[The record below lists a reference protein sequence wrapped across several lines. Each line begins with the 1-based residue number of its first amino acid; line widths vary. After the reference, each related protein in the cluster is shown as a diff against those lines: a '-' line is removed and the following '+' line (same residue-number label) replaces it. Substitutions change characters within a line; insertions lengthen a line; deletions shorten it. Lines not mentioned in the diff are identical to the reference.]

1 MKGLYWRPQ
10 KVSRTAMALVGVLAV
25 LGFLAV
31 EELPVEK
38 RSPRYEEKVRAARLA
53 ARAMDLVKD
62 ERIARGFAID
72 PEIDPLETG
81 LVGTLSSPITS
92 MSGNLYSKQL
102 STDPNFAAVVVELL
116 DQAGVKAGDVV
127 AVGTSSSFPA
137 LNVSTYAALTALGAE
152 PIVITSASSSEWG
165 ANLIGFGWPD
175 MEDLLVERGVFD
187 IRATAGSIGGVEDRG
202 VGMSRAGV
210 TMLRGMLDRHGIR
223 LIEHEDVAGSVQER
237 LHIYEQEAD
246 GRRIAAYVNVGG
258 GYASIG
264 GSEARQWFRP
274 GVNFPSAWRN
284 RSVDSVMARF
294 LDQGVPV
301 IHLTSL
307 HSLAQT
313 WGIPPV
319 EPGMQRTV
327 GEGRVFV
334 SVTYN
339 HWLAFGVLVVLV
351 LALYATTRSDLGAR
365 LLDSGSG
372 SGKNDRPQPMV

>member
-10 KVSRTAMALVGVLAV
+10 KVSRAAMALVAV
-25 LGFLAV
+25 LSVLGLVAV

-38 RSPRYEEKVRAARLA
+38 RSPLYEEKVRAARLA
-53 ARAMDLVKD
+53 AEGMEAIKE
-62 ERIARGFAID
+62 ERLARGYAID
-72 PEIDPLETG
+72 PETDPFETG

-116 DQAGVKAGDVV
+116 DQAGVERGDVV

-137 LNVSTYAALTALGAE
+137 LNVATYAALAAMGVE

-165 ANLIGFGWPD
+165 ANLIGYGWPD
-175 MEDLLVERGVFD
+175 MEGVLVDRGIFPF
-187 IRATAGSIGGVEDRG
+187 RAVAGSIGGVEDRG

-223 LIEHEDVAGSVQER
+223 LIEHEDVSASIQER
-237 LHIYEQEAD
+237 IQIYEQHAQ

-264 GSEARQWFRP
+264 GSEARPWFRP
-274 GVNFPSAWRN
+274 GVNWPSGWRQ
-284 RSVDSVMARF
+284 RAVDSVMAHY

-307 HSLAQT
+307 HTLAQT

-319 EPGMQRTV
+319 EPGVQRTV

-334 SVTYN
+334 SVAYN
-339 HWLAFGVLVVLV
+339 HWLALGVLVVLV
-351 LALYATTRSDLGAR
+351 LALYATTRSELGAR
-365 LLDSGSG
+365 LLDAGSG
-372 SGKNDRPQPMV
+372 SSKGDRPQPMV